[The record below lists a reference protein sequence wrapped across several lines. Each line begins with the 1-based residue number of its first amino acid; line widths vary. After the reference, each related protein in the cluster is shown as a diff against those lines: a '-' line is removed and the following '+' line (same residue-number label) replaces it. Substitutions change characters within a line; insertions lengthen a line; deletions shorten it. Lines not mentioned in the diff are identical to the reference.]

1 MKSKEQVKNE
11 PRRIVVIIGDA
22 SEPWDCEPLLYRSI
36 ISITVPKKKA
46 KTIKKKIV
54 EFIKT
59 LEGATDVYVPKMS
72 SEDKRE
78 GRELEKDLYR
88 HNKEQLNLND
98 KDARELAHDMTSGF
112 RDGE

>member
-1 MKSKEQVKNE
+1 MDQKEQLKNKK
-11 PRRIVVIIGDA
+11 RCIVVSIGDPNEA
-22 SEPWDCEPLLYRSI
+22 WDCEPFLYREIVSVTI
-36 ISITVPKKKA
+36 PKKKMKA
-46 KTIKKKIV
+46 IKEKIV